1 MKLKPLFYNERHNV
15 LEEQSVMPKATLRLK
30 NSESFGK
37 RIARLRQTAGYSQRE
52 LATDIGISQRMIA
65 YYESKSQHPPTHI
78 LPIIAKALGVTADQL
93 LGMEIEKKNASVR
106 DNRLWRR
113 FAQVEKL
120 PPDRRR
126 PVVQFLD
133 AFLKSQ
139 KIGNG

>member
-1 MKLKPLFYNERHNV
+1 
-15 LEEQSVMPKATLRLK
+15 MPKTKLQLK
-30 NSESFGK
+30 DNESFG
-37 RIARLRQTAGYSQRE
+37 RRMAHLRQAAGYSQRE
-52 LATDIGISQRMIA
+52 LASGIDISQRMIA

-93 LGMEIEKKNASVR
+93 LGMEKENKNSKAR

-113 FAQVEKL
+113 FTQVEKL

-139 KIGNG
+139 RVGNG